1 MVPNPAQRDLVH
13 GVIYDELCHGKI
25 YDRSRQKFIEIIGD
39 LHKAG
44 AEAVILGC
52 TEIGLLVTQSDVD
65 VPIYDTTAIHAK
77 AAVTKALS
85 KDNI

>member
-1 MVPNPAQRDLVH
+1 MH